1 MVFSAV
7 FTDRFFLK
15 LMNDVCD
22 HNQVEKL
29 ACFLGVSQPTIAQ
42 LKRDY
47 ERDPA
52 LMGMNALRAWHQD
65 LMCDDVEEARRELA
79 GALKKV
85 GMGKKAKEVWPQIGK
100 QPFLCPVYMVACTI
114 HSL

>member
-1 MVFSAV
+1 
-7 FTDRFFLK
+7 
-15 LMNDVCD
+15 MNDVYD

-29 ACFLGVSQPTIAQ
+29 ACFLNVRQSTIVQ
-42 LKRDY
+42 LKREYGGD
-47 ERDPA
+47 
-52 LMGMNALRAWHQD
+52 LVLLGMKVLRAWHQD

-100 QPFLCPVYMVACTI
+100 ETPIQYMSSCWYYQ
-114 HSL
+114 LY